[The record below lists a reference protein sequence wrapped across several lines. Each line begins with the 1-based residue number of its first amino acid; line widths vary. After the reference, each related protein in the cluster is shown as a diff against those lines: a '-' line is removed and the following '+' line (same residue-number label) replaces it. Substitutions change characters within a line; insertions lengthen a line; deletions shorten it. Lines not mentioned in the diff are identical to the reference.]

1 VRVTNSIGIM
11 LADTV
16 KNVTM
21 INNTFK
27 SLYFLSKGA
36 IQLSNLDLL
45 TDVNSTFISLAG
57 F

>member
-1 VRVTNSIGIM
+1 MRVTNSIGIM

-21 INNTFK
+21 INNTYK

-36 IQLSNLDLL
+36 IQMSNVDVL
-45 TDVNSTFISLAG
+45 TDVNSTFQSLAG